1 MRIFPNPTSG
11 LVRVE
16 FPMPSAGTA
25 EVRVLSLTGAQLSW
39 TKGQFNA
46 GTSSID
52 LDLRG
57 LASGIYLLE
66 VQTEDSIGVQRVM
79 IER

>member
-1 MRIFPNPTSG
+1 M
-11 LVRVE
+11 
-16 FPMPSAGTA
+16 
-25 EVRVLSLTGAQLSW
+25 
-39 TKGQFNA
+39 
-46 GTSSID
+46 D

>member
-1 MRIFPNPTSG
+1 MPT
-11 LVRVE
+11 
-16 FPMPSAGTA
+16 AGTA
-25 EVRVLSLTGAQLSW
+25 EVRVISLTGAQLSW

>member
-1 MRIFPNPTSG
+1 MA
-11 LVRVE
+11 
-16 FPMPSAGTA
+16 AGGAA
-25 EVRVLSLTGAQLSW
+25 EVRVVSIAGTQLAVQR
-39 TKGQFNA
+39 GLFNA
-46 GTSSID
+46 GTQYID

-66 VQTEDSIGVQRVM
+66 VQTDDAVGVQRLV

>member
-1 MRIFPNPTSG
+1 VQRG
-11 LVRVE
+11 L
-16 FPMPSAGTA
+16 
-25 EVRVLSLTGAQLSW
+25 
-39 TKGQFNA
+39 FNA
-46 GTSSID
+46 GTQYLD

-66 VQTEDSIGVQRVM
+66 VQTDDAVGVQRLV

>member
-1 MRIFPNPTSG
+1 MRVVSI
-11 LVRVE
+11 
-16 FPMPSAGTA
+16 AGT
-25 EVRVLSLTGAQLSW
+25 QLAVQR
-39 TKGQFNA
+39 GLFNA
-46 GTSSID
+46 GTQYLD

-66 VQTEDSIGVQRVM
+66 VQTDDAVGVQRLV

>member
-1 MRIFPNPTSG
+1 VI
-11 LVRVE
+11 
-16 FPMPSAGTA
+16 
-25 EVRVLSLTGAQLSW
+25 SLTGAQLSW